1 MSTPVTEATIRA
13 LPKAEVHVHFEGGFE
28 IADLLE
34 LAAGVPLPVPVERV
48 FDPSAHVRPGDSPL
62 SGFLRFLDWQCGLVI
77 TADQAARLAYRFVA
91 RQAASGIRYS
101 DVIINPTHWGAWTGR
116 VPALLD
122 AIAAGFDDAEADGL
136 GTANLAYSLLR
147 SQSAGEAEEIVDW
160 IVGSRPS
167 RVIALSVDGDERTT
181 GRTGE
186 KFSAAFTRARD
197 AGLRR
202 TVHAGESSGPEG
214 VWDALQLLH
223 AERIDH
229 GVRAIDDPA
238 LVEHLAQSGI
248 PLGICP
254 SSNLALGLYRSAAE
268 HPVDEL
274 SRAGVRVTINTD
286 DPQPIG
292 TRLEREWALVAN
304 TFGWDWARVVEL
316 ARTSVDAS
324 FADDD
329 RKRDLHAAIDAPRDR

>member
-1 MSTPVTEATIRA
+1 MTVTESAIRW

-34 LAAGVPLPVPVERV
+34 LAGGKLPIPVERV
-48 FDPSAHVRPGDSPL
+48 FDPSAHVVAGDSPL
-62 SGFLRFLDWQCGLVI
+62 SGFLRFLDWQCGLVV
-77 TADQAARLAYRFVA
+77 TAEQAARLAYRFVA
-91 RQAASGIRYS
+91 RQAASGVRYS
-101 DVIINPTHWGAWTGR
+101 DVIINPTHWGGWRGR

-147 SQSAGEAEEIVDW
+147 GQSASEAGEIVDW
-160 IVGSRPS
+160 IVGARPS

-214 VWDALQLLH
+214 VWDALRLLH

-238 LVEHLAQSGI
+238 LVEHLAQTGV
-248 PLGICP
+248 PLDICP
-254 SSNLALGLYRSAAE
+254 SSNLALGLYASASE
-268 HPVDEL
+268 HPVDKL

-292 TRLEREWALVAN
+292 TRLEREWALVAD
-304 TFGWDWARVVEL
+304 TFGWDEARIVEL

-329 RKRDLHAAIDAPRDR
+329 RKRDLRAAIDAHVG